1 MMIRGTGGD
10 LGSIW
15 QSDHLNELDP
25 DTLLVRILQIFLL
38 DLLAPLFALM
48 LYIMMQPDP
57 FPD

>member
-1 MMIRGTGGD
+1 MIRGTGGD

-15 QSDHLNELDP
+15 QSHHLNELDP
-25 DTLLVRILQIFLL
+25 DILLVRSLQIFLL
-38 DLLAPLFALM
+38 DLLDPLFALM